1 MRRPFMLLAA
11 CALLCALIPATA
23 ALAQDAGTETQPQ
36 VVEPKP
42 GEAIAP
48 TTPAPDATTPATTDT
63 APVPAVTGPTGPSGP
78 TGVTGPTGTT
88 GPEGV
93 AATTG
98 GGGGDDDQWLAIA
111 GIVLGVILV
120 AALVDDGTVAL
131 ARLGPALAQALAS
144 RERGGELA
152 PQPHLGRVSR
162 LPASRALT
170 RG

>member
-11 CALLCALIPATA
+11 CALLCALIPVTA
-23 ALAQDAGTETQPQ
+23 APAQDSGTKTQPQ

-63 APVPAVTGPTGPSGP
+63 TPAPAVTGPTGPSGP

-88 GPEGV
+88 GPQGV
-93 AATTG
+93 AAT

-111 GIVLGVILV
+111 GIVLGVILIASLIV
-120 AALVDDGTVAL
+120 MGLWRWRAWDPRWHRRWRHASAE
-131 ARLGPALAQALAS
+131 ANWRLSLTWAEFRDFL
-144 RERGGELA
+144 
-152 PQPHLGRVSR
+152 HLGR
-162 LPASRALT
+162 
-170 RG
+170 